1 MIKYLINKEMALQ
14 DKFINTEKSK
24 IINNWNKT
32 KFLRNTKLEQKGWLI
47 DIIFCIEKMKKQNF
61 TLQEL
66 YTFVPYLKTKYP
78 NNNFIEDKIRQQ
90 LQVLR
95 DKKYLT
101 FESRGK
107 YKIKV

>member
-1 MIKYLINKEMALQ
+1 
-14 DKFINTEKSK
+14 
-24 IINNWNKT
+24 
-32 KFLRNTKLEQKGWLI
+32 
-47 DIIFCIEKMKKQNF
+47 MKKQNF